1 MFSAVVRAPHIL
13 VFCGGNKN
21 IFFPKANYDND
32 DDDDGYP
39 VLNRINIVL
48 NIVGDDDDD

>member
-48 NIVGDDDDD
+48 NIVRDDDDD